1 MATKLTK
8 RERNKIVRKEGK
20 MDTKKH
26 SKKEAESD
34 SWKIAI
40 KSERECRQ
48 KKRASEKGGR

>member
-1 MATKLTK
+1 MATNLPE
-8 RERNKIVRKEGK
+8 REINKIVRKEGK

-40 KSERECRQ
+40 KSERECRAN
-48 KKRASEKGGR
+48 KRASEKGGR